1 MSLNQSTP
9 INRLPRNNPSGGP
22 ANQMPNFANNT
33 MPANTMPDITNL
45 QNLPPPISS
54 GSLDMTLPTNN
65 PNNLNPPVPTQDN
78 NQLVEDILKEM
89 GNPTVEDS
97 NLNNNVM
104 NYAMDPSQIPPEKQ
118 ENINFLNANDLEE
131 DNLPNGTND
140 SVESEKV
147 EKNPPIV
154 SYLGLSEDSSLTPII
169 KMVRLPLLVFILSFI
184 ISLPIFNRY
193 LFSFVPTL
201 LLESGQVGIYGVLL
215 KAVLSTILF
224 CILLHFF

>member
-1 MSLNQSTP
+1 MSSNQSTP
-9 INRLPRNNPSGGP
+9 INRLPRNNPSGGTT
-22 ANQMPNFANNT
+22 NQMPNFANNT
-33 MPANTMPDITNL
+33 MPVNTMPDITNL
-45 QNLPPPISS
+45 QNLPPPINS

-118 ENINFLNANDLEE
+118 ENINFLNANDLEI
-131 DNLPNGTND
+131 DNLPNSTKD

-147 EKNPPIV
+147 KNPPIV
-154 SYLGLSEDSSLTPII
+154 SYLGLSDDSSLTPII
-169 KMVRLPLLVFILSFI
+169 KMIRLPILVFILSFI

-201 LLESGQVGIYGVLL
+201 LLESGQVSIYGVLL

-224 CILLHFF
+224 CILIHFF